1 MSGETKGRF
10 LFCSNCTSGFELD
23 DKEEMSKVP
32 VYFGRTRPDAG
43 QYLPFWAFD
52 ARLEIQN
59 REARS
64 GVTSFFNSPKGI
76 ARLFEERGAIRFY
89 ASAFMADL
97 DQERPRALELT
108 LNQPELEFIHPL
120 PNVEGV
126 EMNQQDARKVAD
138 YLFLLSEME
147 QRDTLRSLKYD
158 LELRNAALILVGF

>member
-1 MSGETKGRF
+1 
-10 LFCSNCTSGFELD
+10 
-23 DKEEMSKVP
+23 
-32 VYFGRTRPDAG
+32 
-43 QYLPFWAFD
+43 
-52 ARLEIQN
+52 
-59 REARS
+59 
-64 GVTSFFNSPKGI
+64 
-76 ARLFEERGAIRFY
+76 
-89 ASAFMADL
+89 MADL